1 MPYEVFMS
9 GVDQSKV
16 DKSTEEFLDEIENI
30 TDYKNYH
37 IDKTID
43 KLRFMMNDMDEF
55 KLTIDKK

>member
-9 GVDQSKV
+9 GIDQSKV
-16 DKSTEEFLDEIENI
+16 DKSTEGFLDEIENI

-43 KLRFMMNDMDEF
+43 KHRFMMNDMDEF